1 MSGKTDR
8 TSGAGPQETM
18 LALFAFVLCVLVAAT
33 FGTSARDS
41 RSGLPGDNGVAI
53 VAAEALDSGEVFA
66 LDGPWQMYWNRFVAP
81 SDLIGGAA
89 PEPDGEL
96 LFPGSWRG
104 ADVAGEQL
112 AGTGW
117 ATFRLRLLLPPGE
130 RALTVRLFDLRVAYR
145 LWIDGAL
152 VAQSGVLGM
161 DLSSERPDRS
171 LILAPFETPG
181 GAVQLVLQLSNHS
194 FRAGGVG
201 APILLAKRG
210 VLEAERS
217 RGWVVAG
224 LLCGVLVMAGIYHLM
239 LHALRPRE
247 VSFLYFGIYALLLC
261 GYAANSNTT
270 EWLSR
275 PIVPA
280 WVTTAALDEVS
291 LICYAV
297 SGATLFRF
305 YRSLYPEDFSRRL
318 RVLSDARLPFFILSE
333 VVLPPEWR
341 SWAIVGL
348 MLIGLTFSAYFLVRL
363 VVCVRK
369 RRPGSLLLLCG
380 ALLFAVTVVHDVFAH
395 AGVEHGRYLVLYGL
409 FALVVFQSSAL
420 ALRHARDFRTI
431 EALSGDLT
439 SNVAALRAEIAKRR
453 ELESEI
459 VRAGEDE
466 RRRISHQ
473 LHDGLCQQLT
483 AARLRFSMLGARD
496 RAETVSAMTELGALL
511 SAAAG
516 DAYALS
522 RGLWPAEHGAAEPG
536 PTLEELIGQ
545 VVRGDD
551 ISIRATQTWPCGT
564 CETTNLRVLHRIAQ
578 EAITNAVKH
587 AEATRIDVALGCDG
601 SRMILLEVADDG
613 AGRAAAPHA
622 ARTGGLGMR
631 IMEHRAH
638 SIGGVLTV
646 ADAPGGGTVVR
657 CRTRCARRDRSV
669 ERT

>member
-8 TSGAGPQETM
+8 TSGAWIREMM
-18 LALFAFVLCVLVAAT
+18 LALVAFVLCVLVAAT
-33 FGTSARDS
+33 FGTSERDS
-41 RSGLPGDNGVAI
+41 RVGRLDDHGV
-53 VAAEALDSGEVFA
+53 VTVTAEALDRGQVFA
-66 LDGPWQMYWNRFVAP
+66 LDGPWRMYWDRFVAP
-81 SDLIGGAA
+81 SDLVGGETPA
-89 PEPDGEL
+89 PDGEL
-96 LFPGSWRG
+96 HFPGSWRG
-104 ADVAGEQL
+104 ADVAGERL
-112 AGTGW
+112 AGTGR

-130 RALTVRLFDLRVAYR
+130 RALTLRLFDLRMAYR
-145 LWIDGAL
+145 LWLDGAL
-152 VAQSGVLGM
+152 VAQSGVPGT
-161 DLSSERPDRS
+161 DLSSEQPDRS
-171 LILAPFETPG
+171 LVLAPFETSG
-181 GAVQLVLQLSNHS
+181 GVVDLVLQLSNHS

-201 APILLAKRG
+201 GPILLAKRG
-210 VLEAERS
+210 VLEAQRS
-217 RGWVVAG
+217 HGWVVAG

-280 WVTTAALDEVS
+280 WVTTAALDEIS
-291 LICYAV
+291 LICYAI

-305 YRSLYPEDFSRRL
+305 YRSLYPEDFSQRL
-318 RVLSDARLPFFILSE
+318 RVLSDARLPLFLLSE
-333 VVLPPEWR
+333 VVLPPVWR

-348 MLIGLTFSAYFLVRL
+348 MMIGLTFSAYFLVRL
-363 VVCVRK
+363 VACVRK
-369 RRPGSLLLLCG
+369 KRPGSLLLLCG
-380 ALLFAVTVVHDVFAH
+380 ALLLAVTVVHDVFAH
-395 AGVEHGRYLVLYGL
+395 AGVVHGRYLALYGL

-420 ALRHARDFRTI
+420 ALRHARDFLTI
-431 EALSGDLT
+431 EALSGDLAC
-439 SNVAALRAEIAKRR
+439 NIAALRAEMSKRR

-483 AARLRFSMLGARD
+483 AARLRYSMLGAQD
-496 RAETVSAMTELGALL
+496 GAETASAMTELGALL

-522 RGLWPAEHGAAEPG
+522 RGLWPVEHGAAESG
-536 PTLEELIGQ
+536 PTLEELIRQ
-545 VVRGDD
+545 VERGDS
-551 ISIRATQTWPCGT
+551 ISIGATQAWPCGT
-564 CETTNLRVLHRIAQ
+564 CETTNLGVLHRIAQ

-601 SRMILLEVADDG
+601 SMISLEVADDG
-613 AGRAAAPHA
+613 VGRAALPHA
-622 ARTGGLGMR
+622 THTGGLGMR

-638 SIGGVLTV
+638 AIGGVLTV

-657 CRTRCARRDRSV
+657 CRARCAKRDRPV